1 MNNLDQNYPLSSI
14 FTEGFFRFFV
24 FILLFIS
31 LLYEQ
36 KSLILISILVL
47 AMFYGSKLWS
57 TLSAKNIHDYC
68 HGEPARYILG
78 KRAPAMIVFNQKYL
92 NPLLNEKPFLLLM

>member
-1 MNNLDQNYPLSSI
+1 MNNSEHNYSLSSI

-36 KSLILISILVL
+36 KSIILISILVL
-47 AMFYGSKLWS
+47 VRFYGSKLWS
-57 TLSAKNIHDYC
+57 TFSAKNIYYSFDA
-68 HGEPARYILG
+68 EKKKVARILLY
-78 KRAPAMIVFNQKYL
+78 PT
-92 NPLLNEKPFLLLM
+92 P